1 MLLRRVIHH
10 VGDQNWVAV
19 GIDFIIV
26 VFGVFMGIEV
36 SNWNEARGI
45 RLAEA
50 HYLTALEN
58 DANYSLDSLKGMLT
72 RLDQQQ
78 AARRALFD
86 YSRTPDAPLA
96 APEIDSLLQEGLFSL
111 ERDDISQVAF
121 DALSDSGQLSLI
133 GDPVLIT
140 ALQELDAAA
149 KMIAVWRD
157 ESIKFTYESTDT
169 FLIDNVDMQGVI
181 LVAGDADGLRW
192 LNNVQHLE
200 NPPDALKSVKFKNLL
215 LYKSE
220 ITRGRIGAIRT
231 LVEHY
236 KNVLT
241 LIGLRQ
247 AEIGAD

>member
-10 VGDQNWVAV
+10 VGDQNWLAV

-26 VFGVFMGIEV
+26 VLGVFMGIEV

-58 DANYSLDSLKGMLT
+58 DANYSLESLKGMLT
-72 RLDQQQ
+72 RLDEQQ

-181 LVAGDADGLRW
+181 LMTGDAGLSW
-192 LNNVQHLE
+192 LDDAPHPE
-200 NPPDALKSVKFKNLL
+200 KPPEALKSVKFRNLL

-241 LIGLRQ
+241 LIALRQ
-247 AEIGAD
+247 TEIDAG